1 MSENSDCNLTPH
13 KTTEEVIAYLF
24 SEIKKMNNTIQKM
37 EIKIEDLQNQV
48 DEAYSEAS
56 NANSRIDDLRKYV

>member
-1 MSENSDCNLTPH
+1 MSEDTDYNLTPH

-24 SEIKKMNNTIQKM
+24 SEIKKMNTTIQKL
-37 EIKIEDLQNQV
+37 ETKIEDLQNQV

-56 NANSRIDDLRKYV
+56 NANSRIDDLK